1 MDNCLL
7 VFQTLRRGSFLLSKN
22 FLKSKNQTDN
32 KTSFFMYQV
41 TPTPKSVLK
50 DSTVAICI
58 KIQMHTLQSVL
69 LQEFINILLHGYQRM
84 QGYIISK
91 TNMACCV
98 LCIIGELI
106 IHQVYQKTWSVSSF
120 LSAPITS
127 LPPGTTDC
135 TPISTQ
141 LYLYFNLHFCPN
153 LGSYSLHYSHS
164 SCPQGYEQT
173 EARLFLLKLQI

>member
-7 VFQTLRRGSFLLSKN
+7 VFQTLRRGSFLLSKI

-173 EARLFLLKLQI
+173 